1 MFTTIKNNTNLTTN
15 HHPDNIISNVIISY
29 QAKEKLEVNKINKE
43 DSVITELYQ
52 PIEKLQQNCVIP
64 FTWIENYYDEYQAYL
79 ESISDYLLDKN
90 YWWQET
96 DIGVMY
102 LDVENE
108 LGGELRQ
115 SCINLHHVR
124 SSTLKKEVAS
134 TSECWLKCINKKD
147 VIPAKMIEVHD
158 GADEKNT
165 INLSNLIYYK
175 QLQIRNNDERLFENR
190 SEPPSEIISDNQ
202 ELTSI
207 EINQS
212 LPSAENTFDIF
223 PTWSDEYQHP
233 NFTNVTPYSS
243 EVEQLTKTNFV
254 P

>member
-1 MFTTIKNNTNLTTN
+1 M
-15 HHPDNIISNVIISY
+15 
-29 QAKEKLEVNKINKE
+29 
-43 DSVITELYQ
+43 
-52 PIEKLQQNCVIP
+52 
-64 FTWIENYYDEYQAYL
+64 
-79 ESISDYLLDKN
+79 
-90 YWWQET
+90 
-96 DIGVMY
+96 
-102 LDVENE
+102 
-108 LGGELRQ
+108 
-115 SCINLHHVR
+115 
-124 SSTLKKEVAS
+124 
-134 TSECWLKCINKKD
+134 
-147 VIPAKMIEVHD
+147 IPAKMIEVHD

-233 NFTNVTPYSS
+233 NFTNVTPHSS